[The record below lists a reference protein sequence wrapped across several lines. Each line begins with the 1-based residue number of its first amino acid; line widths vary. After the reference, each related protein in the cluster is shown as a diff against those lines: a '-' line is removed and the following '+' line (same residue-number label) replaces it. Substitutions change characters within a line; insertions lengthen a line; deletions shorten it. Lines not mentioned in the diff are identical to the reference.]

1 VSRDDIINEYCR
13 RMCAKLTLRSARRT
27 CGSEIRGHLTERCDA
42 LIAQGLGGEEA
53 ARQAAAELGDPEELG
68 ARLQEAHRPGRP
80 YAAVALI
87 ALACCAG
94 LLLQRAAGE
103 SPELPQLISL
113 AVGAAVCAALLFTDV
128 ASILRWGGWLCAALL
143 ALSLLPA
150 LRSYGASLRYGVA
163 MLYPLAAALIAG
175 RARGRRRH
183 ALAAGAL
190 LLAFTALSA
199 RAGNLSG
206 VLQCV
211 ISGGG
216 TLAFAAASGA
226 FGPPPRNM
234 SRAGCVLALS
244 GSLLLLQTAAALLL
258 FPEAARDALSGGYLE
273 AQARGLLARARF
285 LGPAEGGYSF
295 PDMFHTDYILLFA
308 ALRFGKVVFFAAAG
322 LAAVM
327 TAAFAALSLRLRP
340 ASTRAVALCVTLTFA
355 VQVLAYISANLG
367 FTLIN
372 AASLPFISYGATAD
386 LLNFL
391 LAGVLLSA
399 LRSGGFEPPPPEPTA
414 PGRLLMRVG
423 GAALAWAREVIPKD
437 YD

>member
-1 VSRDDIINEYCR
+1 MSRDDIINEYCR

-27 CGSEIRGHLTERCDA
+27 CGREIRGHLTERCDA

-94 LLLQRAAGE
+94 LLLQRAAGA

-128 ASILRWGGWLCAALL
+128 ASILRWGGWLCAAVL

-150 LRSYGASLRYGVA
+150 LRFSGAIRYGVA
-163 MLYPLAAALIAG
+163 LLYPLAAALIAG
-175 RARGRRRH
+175 QACGRRRY

-226 FGPPPRNM
+226 FGPPPRKM
-234 SRAGCVLALS
+234 SRAGYLLALS

-399 LRSGGFEPPPPEPTA
+399 LRSGGFEPPSPEPTA

-423 GAALAWAREVIPKD
+423 GAVLTWAREVIPKD